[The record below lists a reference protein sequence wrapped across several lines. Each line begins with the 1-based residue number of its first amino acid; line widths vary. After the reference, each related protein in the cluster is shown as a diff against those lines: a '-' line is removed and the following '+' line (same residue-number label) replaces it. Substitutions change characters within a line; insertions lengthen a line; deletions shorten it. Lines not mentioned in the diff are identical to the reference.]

1 MLEDPRE
8 LVARALEPLPPP
20 PLKAPPPREEL
31 PLETL
36 RSPMRSDPP
45 PPAPRLSEL
54 GCCLEEAPPRSNEL
68 GCCLEE
74 APARLPAPDCCPAP
88 VFCLALVCRADVDA
102 PRVVPPNLLAVA

>member
-8 LVARALEPLPPP
+8 LVARALAPPPPPPP

-36 RSPMRSDPP
+36 RSPMRSEPP
-45 PPAPRLSEL
+45 PPPPRLNEL
-54 GCCLEEAPPRSNEL
+54 GCCLEEAPARSDAL

-74 APARLPAPDCCPAP
+74 APARLPAADCCPM
-88 VFCLALVCRADVDA
+88 FCLAPACPVAVDA